1 MQKPALFFTMGLFW
15 KSDSDR
21 IIEQIQAKVSYINHH
36 LLKLQ
41 NSLIANNGASD
52 ANIDELNYICE
63 RLLQQQ
69 NDLNNLLQRLPPSKQ
84 NSIGVPW
91 VDGSYSSLFAWMMT
105 YNVAVA
111 KLQHA
116 LKKYYG
122 NTF

>member
-1 MQKPALFFTMGLFW
+1 MGLFW
-15 KSDSDR
+15 KSESDK
-21 IIEQIQAKVSYINHH
+21 IIEQIQEKISHSNHY

-41 NSLIANNGASD
+41 DSLIANNGASD
-52 ANIDELNYICE
+52 ANIDELNYISD

-69 NDLNNLLQRLPPSKQ
+69 NDLNNLLQRLSPSKQ
-84 NSIGVPW
+84 NSFGVPW
-91 VDGSYSSLFAWMMT
+91 IDGSYSSLFAWMMT